1 MMMILML
8 MKGEDSRNEIP
19 KCNNDDVAIAI
30 YPCNVTKL
38 E

>member
-19 KCNNDDVAIAI
+19 KYNNDDVGEHTEPLPYIL
-30 YPCNVTKL
+30 VT
-38 E
+38 